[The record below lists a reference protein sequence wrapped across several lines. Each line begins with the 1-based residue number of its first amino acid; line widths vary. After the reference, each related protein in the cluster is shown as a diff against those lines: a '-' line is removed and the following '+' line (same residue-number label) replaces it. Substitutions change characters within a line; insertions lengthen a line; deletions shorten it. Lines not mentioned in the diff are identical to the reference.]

1 MHANFLTLLKRQ
13 HFSHILNFLHF
24 LIDPRVTRVRVR
36 DINDAIR
43 ELGRMC
49 GVHLQQTG
57 SDRCLA
63 AAGMTSQQDDDKPQT
78 KLAVL
83 QLAVRVI
90 GDLEARIRGQKESS
104 THQCK
109 IYSPS
114 FYTLYFEC
122 LYISLILEY
131 FSFLVYP
138 YPSP

>member
-1 MHANFLTLLKRQ
+1 MTHEEDG
-13 HFSHILNFLHF
+13 
-24 LIDPRVTRVRVR
+24 LIPLRVTRVRVR

-57 SDRCLA
+57 SDRCLG

-90 GDLEARIRGQKESS
+90 GDLEARIRGQKQNY
-104 THQCK
+104 TRPCK
-109 IYSPS
+109 I
-114 FYTLYFEC
+114 
-122 LYISLILEY
+122 
-131 FSFLVYP
+131 
-138 YPSP
+138 

>member
-1 MHANFLTLLKRQ
+1 MHANFRLPVHKRK
-13 HFSHILNFLHF
+13 HF
-24 LIDPRVTRVRVR
+24 LSYSQLSPLLIHICATRVRVR

-63 AAGMTSQQDDDKPQT
+63 AAGMTSQDDDKPQT

-90 GDLEARIRGQKESS
+90 GDLEARIRGQKQSS

-109 IYSPS
+109 I
-114 FYTLYFEC
+114 
-122 LYISLILEY
+122 
-131 FSFLVYP
+131 
-138 YPSP
+138 